1 MDDNFTNGSGAHW
14 GVGCQIA
21 NASSN
26 APGDST
32 TYYCDVQVT
41 IPNYWYGIC
50 ELIMSGGYQTNNAS
64 AGTSMANN
72 SYTLWS

>member
-1 MDDNFTNGSGAHW
+1 MDDNFTNGSGADW

-21 NASSN
+21 NASASS
-26 APGDST
+26 PGDST